1 MRHLVLA
8 VSLLSF
14 TAGAHASLQSLVKAA
29 KDGQPIASVMQQ
41 AKAENTAVDTLLA
54 DLIKAGV
61 VSAKN
66 VADAV
71 AAAIAAAP
79 ERAGAL
85 VTVALSNFP
94 TSAPAILS
102 SAFGAA
108 PEKASQITAAAK
120 AANISDR
127 VISIAEREGDFQA
140 QRRRMQSISATTGAP
155 ANISVSPFSG
165 PSAGGGGGGGSASP
179 N

>member
-94 TSAPAILS
+94 THATGILKSAFSAAPA
-102 SAFGAA
+102 
-108 PEKASQITAAAK
+108 KASEITAAAK
-120 AANISDR
+120 AAGVDAK
-127 VISIAEREGDFQA
+127 VVTAAQTAAQA
-140 QRRRMQSISATTGAP
+140 TAKAPSATTP
-155 ANISVSPFSG
+155 SPSNISVSPFSA

>member
-14 TAGAHASLQSLVKAA
+14 TAGAHASLESLVKAA

-102 SAFGAA
+102 SAFAAA
-108 PEKASQITAAAK
+108 PGKAREITAAAK
-120 AANISDR
+120 TAGVSDLAVMAARS
-127 VISIAEREGDFQA
+127 QA
-140 QRRRMQSISATTGAP
+140 RSLALGSPTLGVSPEAGASAITVA
-155 ANISVSPFSG
+155 PFSG